1 MSSKKY
7 DTGRAT
13 KWITVQDL
21 DFNPTQEISQTTFP
35 KSTYDWLVKEWC
47 IRYINKRIS
56 KNYEV
61 WCQKIR
67 VYNHNKELVL
77 DPDHFT
83 FYTKFKCFLSND
95 KTKIHQILLH
105 KDNLGNAF
113 TQGLDN
119 SLMELE
125 KNVAGLDLKSVLN
138 DQKTTSITDT
148 LKMPSKPPKI
158 LPKSFQNS
166 SQNRQK
172 ST

>member
-7 DTGRAT
+7 EAGRLT

-47 IRYINKRIS
+47 IRYINKRLS
-56 KNYEV
+56 KSP
-61 WCQKIR
+61 CTSFGSPKIR
-67 VYNHNKELVL
+67 VYNHNKELVS

-105 KDNLGNAF
+105 KDNLGNAI
-113 TQGLDN
+113 TPELDN
-119 SLMELE
+119 TLMELE
-125 KNVAGLDLKSVLN
+125 KNIAGLDLKSVLN
-138 DQKTTSITDT
+138 DVK
-148 LKMPSKPPKI
+148 L
-158 LPKSFQNS
+158 
-166 SQNRQK
+166 
-172 ST
+172 